1 MGAELPSFEV
11 ESEQGS
17 MELDSELPSTELKSD
32 TKSLIFL
39 PTVGLR
45 LGYYV

>member
-17 MELDSELPSTELKSD
+17 MELDRPTFGVLCLK
-32 TKSLIFL
+32 
-39 PTVGLR
+39 
-45 LGYYV
+45 